1 MAFPQTAD
9 PDVRTTMHG
18 LRPVL
23 LPLVALLQ
31 IGSALAQAPEAA
43 PEPPRSAPT
52 VVSPPTAAAAPAG
65 EPLDPSL
72 SPECRVPGSKL
83 YTLAKLQ
90 SVKAALKEKRPVRV
104 LAVGS
109 TSAGPGASAS
119 YPVKLETA
127 LERSL
132 PDVDVVVEARG
143 LQGEIASGAAERL
156 RSMVADVEPDLVVW
170 QVGTHDALARVE
182 LDAFADALDDT
193 VKWIK
198 SHDIDV
204 VLVDPVYTASLA
216 QDEYY
221 LSIVRKVQE
230 VAAREGVPLVQR
242 YAAMRFLSGRTD
254 KGEDHMLG
262 RQFRLNDLG
271 LRCMAE
277 HVTRAIT
284 LSLLQ
289 PDTTGTAGPVLGK
302 SLLPGAKD
310 GMPGPQVNPTPDAH

>member
-1 MAFPQTAD
+1 MAFPQATG
-9 PDVRTTMHG
+9 PGVKTVSGR
-18 LRPVL
+18 LRPAL
-23 LPLVALLQ
+23 IALL
-31 IGSALAQAPEAA
+31 ALLLAAPSGAQEPAPEAA
-43 PEPPRSAPT
+43 RPAPT
-52 VVSPPTAAAAPAG
+52 VVSPPTAPAG
-65 EPLDPSL
+65 EALDPSL

-90 SVKAALKEKRPVRV
+90 AVKAALKEKRPVRV

-109 TSAGPGASAS
+109 NSAGPGASAS

-182 LDAFADALDDT
+182 LDAFADALDET
-193 VKWIK
+193 VRWIK

-242 YAAMRFLSGRTD
+242 YAAMRFLSGRPD
-254 KGEDHMLG
+254 KSEDHMLG

-277 HVTRAIT
+277 HVTRAIS

-289 PDTTGTAGPVLGK
+289 PDTTGTAGPILGK
-302 SLLPGAKD
+302 TLLPAGKD
-310 GMPGPQVNPTPDAH
+310 GTPGPQVNPTPDAH

>member
-1 MAFPQTAD
+1 MAFPQAAD
-9 PDVRTTMHG
+9 PDVRAAPPGRRPLLLALTLLVG
-18 LRPVL
+18 L
-23 LPLVALLQ
+23 
-31 IGSALAQAPEAA
+31 GTAQAQEPAPEAA
-43 PEPPRSAPT
+43 RPAPT
-52 VVSPPTAAAAPAG
+52 VVSPPTAPPAPAG
-65 EPLDPSL
+65 ESLDPSL

-83 YTLAKLQ
+83 YTLAKLHA
-90 SVKAALKEKRPVRV
+90 VKTALKEKRPVRV

-156 RSMVADVEPDLVVW
+156 RSMVADVEPDLVIW

-182 LDAFADALDDT
+182 LDAFADALDET
-193 VKWIK
+193 VKWVK

-216 QDEYY
+216 EDEYY

-242 YAAMRFLSGRTD
+242 YAAMRFLSGRGD

-302 SLLPGAKD
+302 SLLPSPRDGAH
-310 GMPGPQVNPTPDAH
+310 GPQVNPTPDAH